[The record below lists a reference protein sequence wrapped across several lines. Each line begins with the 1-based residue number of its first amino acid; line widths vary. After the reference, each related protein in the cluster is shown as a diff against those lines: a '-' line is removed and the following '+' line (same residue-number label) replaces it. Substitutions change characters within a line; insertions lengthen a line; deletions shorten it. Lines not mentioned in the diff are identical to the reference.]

1 MSTDDQAVDTAPG
14 GDPVAPRVFVSYSH
28 DSDEHKESVRRFCT
42 FLRETAG
49 VDAHLDVWY
58 DDGRRDWSLW
68 AIDQLTEADFILII
82 ASPEY
87 KRRADGAAPADEG
100 RGAQFEAAIIR
111 DNLTRNLRK
120 ETRRVLPVVLPGR
133 SVDEIPTFLAAH
145 STTRYEVEEF
155 TLDGIADLL
164 IAFTGIPKYP
174 MPTRAR
180 FVGSP
185 FASRTQ
191 APSASAATSSPQAP
205 GVSTATSSAPRK
217 RLLTAA
223 LQPVTRG
230 PDLYFGS
237 ADLNGEHYGD
247 SILHRC
253 SMFCGDPRSAIE
265 YNLGRDFRFFEAT
278 VGVLDDA
285 EDAGQIGYF
294 QVFLDN
300 EPQKLVRA
308 THGDPGQ
315 IRYEVT
321 GVLRLRL
328 VAYRPDTVASPMLAG
343 AMLVGGRRAKLPAL
357 AWGDPTLV
365 R

>member
-1 MSTDDQAVDTAPG
+1 MSTDGQAVDTAPD
-14 GDPVAPRVFVSYSH
+14 GDPAAPRVFVSYSH
-28 DSDEHKESVRRFCT
+28 DSDEHKESVRQFCT

-68 AIDQLTEADFILII
+68 AIDQLTGADFILII

-133 SVDEIPTFLAAH
+133 SVAEIPTFLAAH
-145 STTRYEVEEF
+145 STTRYEVDEF
-155 TLDGIADLL
+155 TLEGIADLL
-164 IAFTGIPKYP
+164 IAFTGIPKHP
-174 MPTRAR
+174 MPPRAR

-185 FASRTQ
+185 FASRTR
-191 APSASAATSSPQAP
+191 APSASTTTTTSSP
-205 GVSTATSSAPRK
+205 PRK

-237 ADLNGEHYGD
+237 ADLNGEHYGA
-247 SILHRC
+247 SIVHRC

-265 YNLGRDFRFFEAT
+265 YNLGREFRFFEAT

-294 QVFLDN
+294 QVFLDDD
-300 EPQKLVRA
+300 PQKQVRA
-308 THGDPGQ
+308 THGDPSH

-328 VAYRPDTVASPMLAG
+328 LAYRPDTVAGPMLAG

-357 AWGDPTLV
+357 AWGDPALF